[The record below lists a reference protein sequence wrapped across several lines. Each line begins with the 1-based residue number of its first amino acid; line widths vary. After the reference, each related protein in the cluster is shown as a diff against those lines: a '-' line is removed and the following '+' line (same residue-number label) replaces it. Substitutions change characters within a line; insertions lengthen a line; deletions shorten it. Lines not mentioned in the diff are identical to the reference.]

1 MTKKIYLW
9 ITVIEFFTDNIC
21 TYLANIPDAE
31 FHFAL
36 GIYANMPS
44 TIDET
49 KQLTILNNA
58 NTTGFTATLKRFTQ
72 LWLS

>member
-21 TYLANIPDAE
+21 TYLANIPDGE

-36 GIYANMPS
+36 RIYANLQS
-44 TIDET
+44 AINEI
-49 KQLTILNNA
+49 KQLTILINA
-58 NTTGFTATLKRFTQ
+58 NTSWFTATLKRFT
-72 LWLS
+72 